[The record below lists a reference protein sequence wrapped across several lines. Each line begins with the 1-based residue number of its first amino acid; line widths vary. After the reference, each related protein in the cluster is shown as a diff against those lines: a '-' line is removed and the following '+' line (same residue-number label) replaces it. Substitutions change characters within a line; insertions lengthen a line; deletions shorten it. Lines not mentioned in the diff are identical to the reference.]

1 MKTNLLLLLLLLV
14 ITTTTVST
22 TVVAKDSSSLV
33 WYDEQR
39 TTTTAVGGIDL
50 LLPVVGRAEEN
61 EQGYRPQTMRNLQVK
76 QPDVCFSNRQD
87 CYCYK

>member
-1 MKTNLLLLLLLLV
+1 MKTNLLLLLLLFV
-14 ITTTTVST
+14 MTTTTVYA
-22 TVVAKDSSSLV
+22 TVVAKDSSSSA
-33 WYDEQR
+33 WYEQR